1 MTDRN
6 ERHFQ
11 EFYTPRRYSNTVV
24 TIGNEANL
32 LQVVLHVMN
41 SFCNFSHLSSPL
53 STDYELTRRIASGER
68 ISFS

>member
-11 EFYTPRRYSNTVV
+11 EFYTPRRYSNTVI
-24 TIGNEANL
+24 TIENEANL

-41 SFCNFSHLSSPL
+41 PFLTFLLLSSPL
-53 STDYELTRRIASGER
+53 STDYEPTKRIASGER
-68 ISFS
+68 TTFS